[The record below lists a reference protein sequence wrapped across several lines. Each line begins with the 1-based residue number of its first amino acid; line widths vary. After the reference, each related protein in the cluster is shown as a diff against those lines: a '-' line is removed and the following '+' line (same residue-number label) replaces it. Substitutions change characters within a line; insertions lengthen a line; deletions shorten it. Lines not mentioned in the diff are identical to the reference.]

1 MVFLARRQLAL
12 LDNIKILQMD
22 INAHLVLQQIIVVHA
37 VNKTMLLHARL
48 VYCQVL
54 HHKMGDAPLQQSPV
68 KEANILI

>member
-1 MVFLARRQLAL
+1 MHSIS
-12 LDNIKILQMD
+12 IKI
-22 INAHLVLQQIIVVHA
+22 IFFSLVLQQIIVVHA

-68 KEANILI
+68 KEAK